1 MVRVYRSMSMCD
13 EKSFCCF
20 VRRSAAE
27 IVRVA
32 YEKKRMRPRELETTR
47 QRKTIDR
54 CRTGRLPRCVAGR
67 GSQHQPDGS
76 RHGSQ
81 TATRHTTH
89 TRLAA
94 VVRCRAGRRVPSR
107 RTPHAGARALG
118 ARVAWWHGRHGTRW
132 ITRRSLRSLAAACR
146 GRYVVTLIVRLQRV
160 SSGNRPRSGPLAFAD
175 LPACLE

>member
-1 MVRVYRSMSMCD
+1 MKNHSVVSFAARPQRSCVSRTRKNACD
-13 EKSFCCF
+13 RESSRQPDSGKLLI
-20 VRRSAAE
+20 AAARPAC
-27 IVRVA
+27 RVA
-32 YEKKRMRPRELETTR
+32 LHEQGGAVST
-47 QRKTIDR
+47 
-54 CRTGRLPRCVAGR
+54 
-67 GSQHQPDGS
+67 
-76 RHGSQ
+76 SQ
-81 TATRHTTH
+81 TAVGTVHRQRHATRRTL
-89 TRLAA
+89 RLAA

-107 RTPHAGARALG
+107 RTPHAGARALS

>member
-1 MVRVYRSMSMCD
+1 MKNHSVVSFATRPQRSCVSRT
-13 EKSFCCF
+13 SCF
-20 VRRSAAE
+20 KTHASERARDNPTAGNYSRAGPARACSAEWRAAA
-27 IVRVA
+27 VS
-32 YEKKRMRPRELETTR
+32 T
-47 QRKTIDR
+47 
-54 CRTGRLPRCVAGR
+54 
-67 GSQHQPDGS
+67 
-76 RHGSQ
+76 SQ
-81 TATRHTTH
+81 TAVGTVHRQRHATRRTL
-89 TRLAA
+89 RLAA

-107 RTPHAGARALG
+107 RTPHAGARALS

>member
-1 MVRVYRSMSMCD
+1 MSMCD

-20 VRRSAAE
+20 VRHSAAE

-32 YEKKRMRPRELETTR
+32 YELLQNACVRESSR
-47 QRKTIDR
+47 
-54 CRTGRLPRCVAGR
+54 
-67 GSQHQPDGS
+67 QPDSGKLFTGGARQARACS
-76 RHGSQ
+76 AEWRAAAVSTSQ
-81 TATRHTTH
+81 TAVGTVHRQRHATRRTL
-89 TRLAA
+89 RLAA

-107 RTPHAGARALG
+107 RTPHAGARARS